1 METPRLRQILE
12 AMLFAV
18 SHPISLNDV
27 LEIFDRV
34 AAAGELTIDR
44 EAVRDTWHDLVKD
57 WSSPAGGI
65 VLQEVAGGYQLR
77 SAPEAATWVQAM
89 TAERPSRLSQPA
101 LETLSIVA
109 YRQPITRAEIEHVR
123 GVDSGG
129 VLRGLLDR
137 RLIRI
142 VGKKEEPGRP
152 LMYGS
157 TDEFLE
163 LFGLK
168 SLAELPTLKA
178 REELERLRQ
187 AEIDREGG
195 DAMISQDD
203 APAPSAA
210 DLLNKMW
217 HDGTDKERQSQ
228 WKEEEEEALGALED
242 QLTSVGHLEKA
253 ILPPQAADESK
264 IGEGVGEGGGSVTEE
279 G

>member
-1 METPRLRQILE
+1 MELPLLRKILE

-34 AAAGELTIDR
+34 ALEGTAIDR
-44 EAVRDTWHDLVKD
+44 DAVRETWHGLVKD

-65 VLQEVAGGYQLR
+65 ILQEVAGGYQLR
-77 SAPEAATWVQAM
+77 TAPEASSWVQAM
-89 TAERPSRLSQPA
+89 SAERPSRLSQPA

-123 GVDSGG
+123 GVDTGG

-195 DAMISQDD
+195 EALLTQEDVAI
-203 APAPSAA
+203 PSPSN
-210 DLLNKMW
+210 LLSRIWN
-217 HDGTDKERQSQ
+217 DESALARQSQ

-242 QLTSVGHLEKA
+242 HLTSVGHLEKT
-253 ILPPQAADESK
+253 ILPPQTVDESK
-264 IGEGVGEGGGSVTEE
+264 TGEGVGGGGGSVTEE